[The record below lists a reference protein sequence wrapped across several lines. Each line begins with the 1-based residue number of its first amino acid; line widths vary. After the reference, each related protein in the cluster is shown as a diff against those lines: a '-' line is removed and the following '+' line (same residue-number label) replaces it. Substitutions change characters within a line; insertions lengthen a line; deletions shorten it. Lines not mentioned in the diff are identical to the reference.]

1 MKNVRKSL
9 LFDSFHL
16 ESWFPL
22 SPPPLPDLLIGS
34 KRNEQAS
41 VTRTFTYTHGRLDG
55 GSTPLFPLSLSPVG
69 CTCDYTS
76 AYLMGRVARGRY
88 LSATPR
94 PLRPS
99 AIPLLNREHLAI
111 YSRCTVSRFPERL
124 CVWQNGCHENRVP
137 FFFVFF
143 LFLSLA
149 LARSRSLSL
158 SLPAY
163 HCVTSLIPIAPYLL
177 ATRLDRGPFFT
188 LSLSPSFFP
197 SFLFLLL
204 REDKRTVRRI
214 VRQRNELVINT
225 RIISRCY
232 VPSIF
237 ILLA

>member
-69 CTCDYTS
+69 CTCDYMS

-143 LFLSLA
+143 LFLSLS
-149 LARSRSLSL
+149 LARSL

-163 HCVTSLIPIAPYLL
+163 HRVTSLIPIARYLL
-177 ATRLDRGPFFT
+177 ATRLDRGFS
-188 LSLSPSFFP
+188 LSLSLLLSFLPSFF
-197 SFLFLLL
+197 FF
-204 REDKRTVRRI
+204 
-214 VRQRNELVINT
+214 
-225 RIISRCY
+225 
-232 VPSIF
+232 
-237 ILLA
+237 

>member
-1 MKNVRKSL
+1 MYENPSSSIHSISKAGFLFLLL
-9 LFDSFHL
+9 LFPTCWSD
-16 ESWFPL
+16 PNGTNR
-22 SPPPLPDLLIGS
+22 PALL
-34 KRNEQAS
+34 ALLL
-41 VTRTFTYTHGRLDG
+41 THTADG

-143 LFLSLA
+143 LFL
-149 LARSRSLSL
+149 ARSRSLSL
-158 SLPAY
+158 SAY
-163 HCVTSLIPIAPYLL
+163 HRVTSLIPIAPYLL

-188 LSLSPSFFP
+188 LSLSFFL
-197 SFLFLLL
+197 SFLPFSSS
-204 REDKRTVRRI
+204 KRR
-214 VRQRNELVINT
+214 
-225 RIISRCY
+225 
-232 VPSIF
+232 
-237 ILLA
+237 

>member
-1 MKNVRKSL
+1 MKIPRLRFVPSRKLVS
-9 LFDSFHL
+9 SFSSSSSRPADRIQTERTGQRYSHFYL
-16 ESWFPL
+16 HTRPARRWLHSA
-22 SPPPLPDLLIGS
+22 LPS
-34 KRNEQAS
+34 
-41 VTRTFTYTHGRLDG
+41 
-55 GSTPLFPLSLSPVG
+55 LSLSPVG

-143 LFLSLA
+143 LFL
-149 LARSRSLSL
+149 ARSRSLSL
-158 SLPAY
+158 SAY
-163 HCVTSLIPIAPYLL
+163 HRVTSLIPIAPYLL

-188 LSLSPSFFP
+188 LSLSFFL
-197 SFLFLLL
+197 SFLPFSSS
-204 REDKRTVRRI
+204 KRR
-214 VRQRNELVINT
+214 
-225 RIISRCY
+225 
-232 VPSIF
+232 
-237 ILLA
+237 

>member
-22 SPPPLPDLLIGS
+22 SPPLLLDPLIGS

-124 CVWQNGCHENRVP
+124 CVWQNGCHENRVS

-143 LFLSLA
+143 SLSLS
-149 LARSRSLSL
+149 RSRSLSL

-188 LSLSPSFFP
+188 LSLSFFL
-197 SFLFLLL
+197 SFLPFSSS
-204 REDKRTVRRI
+204 KRR
-214 VRQRNELVINT
+214 
-225 RIISRCY
+225 
-232 VPSIF
+232 
-237 ILLA
+237 

>member
-22 SPPPLPDLLIGS
+22 SPPLLLDPLIGS

-69 CTCDYTS
+69 CTCDYMS

-143 LFLSLA
+143 LFL
-149 LARSRSLSL
+149 ARSRSLSF
-158 SLPAY
+158 SLA
-163 HCVTSLIPIAPYLL
+163 LALAPCLPSRDVSHSNCSVS
-177 ATRLDRGPFFT
+177 TRHEARPRSVFL
-188 LSLSPSFFP
+188 LSLSLLLSFLPSFF
-197 SFLFLLL
+197 FF
-204 REDKRTVRRI
+204 
-214 VRQRNELVINT
+214 
-225 RIISRCY
+225 
-232 VPSIF
+232 
-237 ILLA
+237 

>member
-143 LFLSLA
+143 LFL
-149 LARSRSLSL
+149 ARSRSLSL
-158 SLPAY
+158 SAY
-163 HCVTSLIPIAPYLL
+163 HRVTSLIPIAPYLL
-177 ATRLDRGPFFT
+177 ATRLDRGPFFYS
-188 LSLSPSFFP
+188 LSLSFFL
-197 SFLFLLL
+197 SFLPFSSS
-204 REDKRTVRRI
+204 KRR
-214 VRQRNELVINT
+214 
-225 RIISRCY
+225 
-232 VPSIF
+232 
-237 ILLA
+237 